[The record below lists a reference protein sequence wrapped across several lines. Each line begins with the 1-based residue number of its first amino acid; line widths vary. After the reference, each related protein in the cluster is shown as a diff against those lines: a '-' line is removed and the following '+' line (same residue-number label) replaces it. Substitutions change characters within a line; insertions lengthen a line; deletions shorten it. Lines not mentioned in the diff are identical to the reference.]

1 MMSYDAVSAAA
12 RESMQAYYEEA
23 KRLAGKQVEARSEDG
38 GITARVTAD
47 GTLVS
52 LTVRPDALR
61 TYDSATLAELITQT
75 IRDGQ
80 LRARADY
87 EQAVA
92 AAVPGSVTA
101 ATDIVR
107 SALRTGQQQRYS

>member
-1 MMSYDAVSAAA
+1 
-12 RESMQAYYEEA
+12 MQAYYEQA
-23 KRLAGKQVEARSEDG
+23 KRLATKQVEERSQDG

-61 TYDSATLAELITQT
+61 TYDSATLAELVAQT
-75 IRDGQ
+75 IRSGQ

-92 AAVPGSVTA
+92 ASVPASVIE
-101 ATDIVR
+101 ATDVVR
-107 SALRTGQQQRYS
+107 SALRTGQQDYS